1 MYMYMHM
8 YLRHN
13 VHTFVRVEKFQ
24 SVEMKCVIE
33 FDRKLLGRKIIVMQ
47 IFFITTVYVRKYV

>member
-8 YLRHN
+8 YLRHD

-24 SVEMKCVIE
+24 SMEMKCVIE
-33 FDRKLLGRKIIVMQ
+33 FDSVTLCLARFGCVAVN
-47 IFFITTVYVRKYV
+47 F